1 LEDIPADI
9 MNVINH
15 ALLIISWQENL
26 PSEEIPKY
34 WMWHLDWEIE
44 EWFKKVKIER
54 DIKYGTEQQQASQK
68 LWKGEFADH
77 SDSRQSDQP
86 SNSSLCGPNCK

>member
-1 LEDIPADI
+1 MEDIPADI

-54 DIKYGTEQQQASQK
+54 DIKYGTQTAEV
-68 LWKGEFADH
+68 D
-77 SDSRQSDQP
+77 DSSVRNELFDDF
-86 SNSSLCGPNCK
+86 GK

>member
-1 LEDIPADI
+1 

-54 DIKYGTEQQQASQK
+54 DIKYGTNTA
-68 LWKGEFADH
+68 GVDD
-77 SDSRQSDQP
+77 DSVRNELFDDF
-86 SNSSLCGPNCK
+86 GK

>member
-1 LEDIPADI
+1 MEDIPADI

-54 DIKYGTEQQQASQK
+54 DIKYGTNTAEV
-68 LWKGEFADH
+68 DD
-77 SDSRQSDQP
+77 DSVRNELFDDF
-86 SNSSLCGPNCK
+86 GK